1 MRKMLYILGAL
12 VFTFSLHGQLFDP
25 PINYDAGG
33 FAPVALAVGDLNGD
47 GHSDVVTANLNSGTI
62 SVLLGNGDG
71 TLQAGIPYP
80 AGSNPY
86 FVALADFNHDG
97 KLDAAVANRIGFGE
111 GLVSV
116 LLGDGVGG
124 FQSPES
130 YGPFIDPFSLAVGKF
145 RKGGKLDIAVADTAS
160 GSLLIGN
167 GDGTFRDGGAI
178 GTSNTLAF
186 AVKDLNGDRFKDL
199 ISAFNGGSQ
208 VVSLLN
214 DGHAHFAEKWSD
226 NVSTPPDALATGD
239 FDRDGF
245 VDVASA
251 DEAVNNLGSN
261 VAVFRGNGD
270 GTFGPPTEYAVDAE
284 PRSIAA
290 GKLNR
295 GIKLDLV
302 TANQFG
308 GTLSI
313 LIGNGDGTFQPAISL
328 PSGGIAPT
336 SVVIGDLN
344 EDGHADLIVAHPGG
358 DVVTVLT
365 STGK

>member
-1 MRKMLYILGAL
+1 MRMVLLVVSAL
-12 VFTFSLHGQLFDP
+12 LSSLSLQAQLFDP
-25 PINYDAGG
+25 PINYDAAG
-33 FAPVALAVGDLNGD
+33 FAPVAVAVGDLNGD
-47 GHSDVVTANLNSGTI
+47 SHLDVVTANLNSGTI

-71 TLQAGIPYP
+71 TLQTATPYP
-80 AGSNPY
+80 AGSTPY

-97 KLDAAVANRIGFGE
+97 KLDAAVANRIDFAAGS
-111 GLVSV
+111 VSV

-124 FQSPES
+124 FQSPVS
-130 YGPFIDPFSLAVGKF
+130 YGPFLDPFSLAVGKF

-226 NVSTPPDALATGD
+226 DVSTPPDALATGD

-270 GTFGPPTEYAVDAE
+270 GTFGPPTEYPVDAE

-295 GIKLDLV
+295 GGKLDLV

-313 LIGNGDGTFQPAISL
+313 LLGNGDGSFQPAISL
-328 PSGGIAPT
+328 PSGGITPT
-336 SVVIGDLN
+336 SVAIGDLN
-344 EDGHADLIVAHPGG
+344 EDNHADLIVAHPNG
-358 DVVTVLT
+358 DFVSVLT
-365 STGK
+365 STGN